1 MKHALSLF
9 VVCASVLASCG
20 GGSQTPSAARQ
31 QAEAVHEEMIATS
44 ASLHDAIATT
54 LARLEPA
61 IEAMMAA
68 GDTSSAMDLA
78 RLESRVSELDVR
90 FHDWSATMVEIPGH
104 AHSHDHDHG
113 HDHDHDHGH
122 DHGHDDGHDHDHGH
136 DDGHDH
142 DHDHHD
148 HAAGPSLEGLS
159 DDQILEIQLALQTEL
174 SKLMAEEKEIASALA
189 SLAVSAPA
197 PASDGHG
204 HDGHG
209 HDDHDDHPHEH

>member
-1 MKHALSLF
+1 
-9 VVCASVLASCG
+9 
-20 GGSQTPSAARQ
+20 
-31 QAEAVHEEMIATS
+31 MIATS

-68 GDTSSAMDLA
+68 GDTSSAMALA

-90 FHDWSATMVEIPGH
+90 FHDWSTTMVEIPGH
-104 AHSHDHDHG
+104 AHSHD
-113 HDHDHDHGH
+113 
-122 DHGHDDGHDHDHGH
+122 DGHDHDHGHHDHDHDH

-204 HDGHG
+204 HDDHG

>member
-1 MKHALSLF
+1 
-9 VVCASVLASCG
+9 
-20 GGSQTPSAARQ
+20 
-31 QAEAVHEEMIATS
+31 MIATS

-104 AHSHDHDHG
+104 AHSHDHAHG
-113 HDHDHDHGH
+113 HDHDHGHH
-122 DHGHDDGHDHDHGH
+122 DHDHDDGHDHDHG
-136 DDGHDH
+136 
-142 DHDHHD
+142 HDHHD

-189 SLAVSAPA
+189 SLAVSAPE
-197 PASDGHG
+197 SSS
-204 HDGHG
+204 DGHG
-209 HDDHDDHPHEH
+209 HDDHGHDDHGDHPHEH

>member
-1 MKHALSLF
+1 
-9 VVCASVLASCG
+9 
-20 GGSQTPSAARQ
+20 
-31 QAEAVHEEMIATS
+31 MIATS

-113 HDHDHDHGH
+113 
-122 DHGHDDGHDHDHGH
+122 HDHGH

>member
-1 MKHALSLF
+1 
-9 VVCASVLASCG
+9 
-20 GGSQTPSAARQ
+20 
-31 QAEAVHEEMIATS
+31 MIATS

-68 GDTSSAMDLA
+68 GDTSSAMALA

-90 FHDWSATMVEIPGH
+90 FHDWSTTMVEIPGH
-104 AHSHDHDHG
+104 AHSHD
-113 HDHDHDHGH
+113 
-122 DHGHDDGHDHDHGH
+122 DGHDHDHGHHDHDHDH

-174 SKLMAEEKEIASALA
+174 SKLMADEKEIASALA
-189 SLAVSAPA
+189 SLAFSAPE
-197 PASDGHG
+197 SSS
-204 HDGHG
+204 DGHG

>member
-1 MKHALSLF
+1 
-9 VVCASVLASCG
+9 
-20 GGSQTPSAARQ
+20 
-31 QAEAVHEEMIATS
+31 MIATS

-113 HDHDHDHGH
+113 HDH
-122 DHGHDDGHDHDHGH
+122 GH

-204 HDGHG
+204 HD
-209 HDDHDDHPHEH
+209 DHDDHPHEH

>member
-1 MKHALSLF
+1 MLNFVTKPATMKHALSLF

-104 AHSHDHDHG
+104 AHSHGHAHG
-113 HDHDHDHGH
+113 HDDDHDHGH
-122 DHGHDDGHDHDHGH
+122 DHGHDDGHDHG
-136 DDGHDH
+136 
-142 DHDHHD
+142 HDHHD

-189 SLAVSAPA
+189 SLAVSAPESS
-197 PASDGHG
+197 SDG
-204 HDGHG
+204 
-209 HDDHDDHPHEH
+209 HDDHPHEH